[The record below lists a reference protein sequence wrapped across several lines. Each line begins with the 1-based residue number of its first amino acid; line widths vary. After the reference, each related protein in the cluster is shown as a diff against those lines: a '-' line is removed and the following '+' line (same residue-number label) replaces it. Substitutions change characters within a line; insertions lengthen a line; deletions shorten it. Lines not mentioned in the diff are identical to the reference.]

1 MLGLSRSHVAK
12 VLSLRPLVTE
22 VESFVPRRVL
32 PPVRVDRA
40 APRRPLGPKSIAFD
54 ASMSSNKR
62 DATTTEQEARARS
75 AQPQKRARSVQNS
88 STLSTQGDEA
98 VGATVDAEKGAL
110 GSTAPRQVTSDPHSF
125 MNVTSADEGIQLPFE
140 FPKLPCAPQLMWE
153 VAASGLDTAS
163 HPGVIPRGFR
173 MNVVSETRVL
183 YGSGPLIQHKVPY
196 STSQKRDLE
205 DGYERRAIL
214 DEQHAFMSTQV
225 VDFVPACSRTHDT
238 IVSTNDSISSLL
250 DVVHYE
256 LKMACQQQHKAR
268 LDMIESQDMQSLRH
282 SPPPEA
288 RKAVVWL
295 LLPTA
300 GDAKHY
306 TSSSL
311 VDCMDAFAY
320 LASSKGSNGQRLAQV
335 FRFAVACNGVDIRDN
350 RVDDADTVMKFCK
363 LPPFPKSEYKTAV
376 LLVLTMS
383 PEGQAL
389 THLVDLNM
397 HIPEI
402 SLSRTVRR
410 SEAWDSS
417 VGRYANT
424 LISSLSF
431 SLEALGLHD
440 HAGAL
445 MASVGDKEPYAH
457 ALLIEQSLAAR
468 RFYNML
474 DLKGVDFIGDEAELT
489 YFRNLLQ
496 PLLSE
501 ELLAERV
508 AAAKKTSPTD
518 GAVDGSGDGSGNNEA
533 DNHSDDDFM
542 NESTSVPPQEEEPPV
557 SPYADKLVC
566 AGFMRMTERGLL
578 LTKGLEHAA
587 KLDENGDDYINA
599 HTSYRNLVRAKLNRF
614 SDYGESEMKHY
625 ATKGPALYESMPAMV
640 WCEPSCK
647 EDVAR
652 VLCNNWH
659 LDPYDY
665 LRRARVVFC
674 FVWSSYVNMR
684 GQLGYYSM
692 QSCIKDA
699 QPRPNEGMH
708 MLQTKLAVPS
718 STLLYEYCFQPCS
731 IESLAP
737 SEFHNAEAA
746 FHRMDQFESLLNNL
760 GEPHV
765 CPIWKYL
772 NERNALP
779 QAWSEKDAM
788 VEKDEVSNVGASSAV
803 VDDQGLDGFDGGYG
817 GIDGSDLESLTPY
830 GVGSAVGPP
839 KGTTERLTQPTTMR
853 KLEVRDAARE
863 LMASSQSDAIKKLAP
878 VVSLMVRRFGPLVDL
893 EAAVAQLVEEVNN
906 NRVVLAKEQQRYKLG
921 DTKLTPLEAYS
932 RLLG

>member
-1 MLGLSRSHVAK
+1 
-12 VLSLRPLVTE
+12 
-22 VESFVPRRVL
+22 
-32 PPVRVDRA
+32 
-40 APRRPLGPKSIAFD
+40 
-54 ASMSSNKR
+54 MSSNKR
-62 DATTTEQEARARS
+62 DATTTEQEARSRN
-75 AQPQKRARSVQNS
+75 AQLKKRARSVQNS
-88 STLSTQGDEA
+88 STLSTQGDKGNAEA
-98 VGATVDAEKGAL
+98 EEGAL
-110 GSTAPRQVTSDPHSF
+110 RSTAPRQVTSDPQSLL
-125 MNVTSADEGIQLPFE
+125 NVTSVDEAIEFPFE
-140 FPKLPCAPQLMWE
+140 FPNLPCGPQLMWE
-153 VAASGLDTAS
+153 VAASGVDTAS
-163 HPGVIPRGFR
+163 YPGVIPRGFC

-196 STSQKRDLE
+196 STSQQRDLE
-205 DGYERRAIL
+205 QDGYERRAIL
-214 DEQHAFMSTQV
+214 DEQYAFMSTQV
-225 VDFVPACSRTHDT
+225 VDFVPACSRTHNT
-238 IVSTNDSISSLL
+238 IVSINDSISSLL

-256 LKMACQQQHKAR
+256 LKMACQREHQAR
-268 LDMIESQDMQSLRH
+268 LNTIESQDMQSLRH

-311 VDCMDAFAY
+311 VDYMNAFAY
-320 LASSKGSNGQRLAQV
+320 LASSKGSNGRRLTQV
-335 FRFAVACNGVDIRDN
+335 FRFAIACNGVDTHDN
-350 RVDDADTVMKFCK
+350 RVDDADAVMKFCK

-397 HIPEI
+397 HIPET

-410 SEAWDSS
+410 SEAWESS

-424 LISSLSF
+424 LISSLTF

-440 HAGAL
+440 HVGAL
-445 MASVGDKEPYAH
+445 MASIGAKEPYAH

-468 RFYNML
+468 RFYDML
-474 DLKGVDFIGDEAELT
+474 DLKGVDFIGDETDLA
-489 YFRNLLQ
+489 YFSNLLQ

-508 AAAKKTSPTD
+508 AAAKKASQTD
-518 GAVDGSGDGSGNNEA
+518 GGVDGNGGGSGNNEA
-533 DNHSDDDFM
+533 NADSDDDFM
-542 NESTSVPPQEEEPPV
+542 HDSTPASPQKEDSPV
-557 SPYADKLVC
+557 SLYADKLVC

-578 LTKGLEHAA
+578 LTKGLCHAA
-587 KLDENGDDYINA
+587 KLDEDSDDYINA

-625 ATKGPALYESMPAMV
+625 ATKGPALYESMPVMV

-647 EDVAR
+647 DDVAR
-652 VLCNNWH
+652 VLCNNWY
-659 LDPYDY
+659 LDPRRSELVDY
-665 LRRARVVFC
+665 LRSARVVFC

-731 IESLAP
+731 IDSLAP
-737 SEFHNAEAA
+737 SQFHNAEAA
-746 FHRMDQFESLLNNL
+746 FQRMDNFENLLNNL

-772 NERNALP
+772 DERNALP
-779 QAWSEKDAM
+779 QAWLEKEPM
-788 VEKDEVSNVGASSAV
+788 VEKDETPNAGASSAV
-803 VDDQGLDGFDGGYG
+803 ADDQGLDGFDGGYG
-817 GIDGSDLESLTPY
+817 GIDGSDLQGLTPY
-830 GVGSAVGPP
+830 GVGSAVGSP

-863 LMASSQSDAIKKLAP
+863 LMDSTQSEAIKKLAP
-878 VVSLMVRRFGPLVDL
+878 VISLMVRRFGPLVDL
-893 EAAVAQLVEEVNN
+893 EAAVTQLVEEVNN
-906 NRVVLAKEQQRYKLG
+906 NRVVLAKEQQRYSLG

>member
-1 MLGLSRSHVAK
+1 
-12 VLSLRPLVTE
+12 
-22 VESFVPRRVL
+22 
-32 PPVRVDRA
+32 
-40 APRRPLGPKSIAFD
+40 
-54 ASMSSNKR
+54 MSSNKR
-62 DATTTEQEARARS
+62 DATTTEQEARARN

-88 STLSTQGDEA
+88 STFSTHGDEA
-98 VGATVDAEKGAL
+98 VGATMETEEGAL
-110 GSTAPRQVTSDPHSF
+110 NSKTLRRAACDP
-125 MNVTSADEGIQLPFE
+125 NATLNLTSADEGIKLPFE

-153 VAASGLDTAS
+153 LAASGVDTS
-163 HPGVIPRGFR
+163 NYPGVIPRGFR
-173 MNVVSETRVL
+173 MNVVSESRVL
-183 YGSGPLIQHKVPY
+183 YGSGPLFQHKVPY

-205 DGYERRAIL
+205 QDGYERRAIL
-214 DEQHAFMSTQV
+214 DEQYAFMSTQV
-225 VDFVPACSRTHDT
+225 VDFVPACSRT
-238 IVSTNDSISSLL
+238 NDSIKATKDSIASLL

-256 LKMACQQQHKAR
+256 LKMACQQEHKAR
-268 LDMIESQDMQSLRH
+268 LDMIESQDVQSLRH

-311 VDCMDAFAY
+311 VDYMDAFAY
-320 LASSKGSNGQRLAQV
+320 LASSKGSNGQRLTQV
-335 FRFAVACNGVDIRDN
+335 FRFAIACNGVGIHDN
-350 RVDDADTVMKFCK
+350 RVDDADAVMKFCK

-376 LLVLTMS
+376 LLVLSMS

-397 HIPEI
+397 HIPET

-410 SEAWDSS
+410 SEAWNSS

-424 LISSLSF
+424 LISSLTF

-445 MASVGDKEPYAH
+445 MASVGDKEPYPY

-474 DLKGVDFIGDEAELT
+474 DLKDVDFIGDEAELA
-489 YFRNLLQ
+489 YFSNLLQ

-508 AAAKKTSPTD
+508 AAAKKTPKADPT
-518 GAVDGSGDGSGNNEA
+518 VDGSGNNTA
-533 DNHSDDDFM
+533 DIDSDDDFTH
-542 NESTSVPPQEEEPPV
+542 ESTAVSPQEEDPPV

-578 LTKGLEHAA
+578 MTKGLEHAA
-587 KLDENGDDYINA
+587 KLDENSDDYINQ

-614 SDYGESEMKHY
+614 SDYGESMMQHY
-625 ATKGPALYESMPAMV
+625 ATKGPALYESMPVMV

-652 VLCNNWH
+652 VLCNNWY
-659 LDPYDY
+659 LDPYDEDLVNY
-665 LRRARVVFC
+665 LRGARVVFC

-708 MLQTKLAVPS
+708 MIQTKLAVPS

-737 SEFHNAEAA
+737 SQFHNAEAA
-746 FHRMDQFESLLNNL
+746 FQRMDHFENLLNNL

-779 QAWSEKDAM
+779 EAWLEKESTDAKGETM
-788 VEKDEVSNVGASSAV
+788 NVGASSAAAMDTL
-803 VDDQGLDGFDGGYG
+803 VDDQGLNDFDGGYG
-817 GIDGSDLESLTPY
+817 GFDRSDLEGLTHY

-839 KGTTERLTQPTTMR
+839 NGTTERVTEPTTMR
-853 KLEVRDAARE
+853 KLEVRDAATE

-893 EAAVAQLVEEVNN
+893 EAAVTQLVEEVNN